1 MFRTPLLSLAAVFGL
16 GLSSALAAGLPATS
30 AQATAPSAATTPHAA
45 AAAHVAGPLAMPT
58 FKPLRKHPVVALSFD
73 DLPAAGGLRP
83 GESRV
88 SILTAL
94 SHELRAAHMKGVY
107 GYVNAVDLP
116 GDPDCQHALEIW
128 MRAGMRLGSHTWSHP
143 ALDDVTASAYEANI
157 AKNEPYV
164 QQYADANGK
173 KTDWHWFRYP
183 YLEEGN
189 TAEKHEDVRR
199 WLRAHG
205 YRVAEVTLNFND
217 DDWGDA
223 YLRCKEKGDTAGIDW
238 LEKSYLASAAAY
250 IPVER
255 QREQI
260 AFGHEIPNVLLL
272 HGTEFTTLMLPRL
285 ITLLRSEGFRF
296 STVPKVERNR
306 AYRTDPVVGIPGGAN
321 FTNEVL
327 AMRGIKVPYPK
338 ALSEPHAK
346 LDSICG
352 GESGE

>member
-1 MFRTPLLSLAAVFGL
+1 MRHTFRASFLSLALVFSL
-16 GLSSALAAGLPATS
+16 GASSAPAAESPAASSSQT
-30 AQATAPSAATTPHAA
+30 TPSAATAPASI
-45 AAAHVAGPLAMPT
+45 AHPARRLILPT
-58 FKPLRKHPVVALSFD
+58 FKPLKKHPVVALSFD

-88 SILTAL
+88 RILTAL
-94 SHELRAAHMKGVY
+94 SRELRAAHMKGVY

-116 GDPDCQHALEIW
+116 GDPDCQHALQVW

-157 AKNEPYV
+157 AKNAPYV
-164 QQYADANGK
+164 QHYADTDGK

-189 TAEKHEDVRR
+189 TAQKHEDVRR

-238 LEKSYLASAAAY
+238 LEKSYLANAAEF

-255 QREQI
+255 QREQV

-285 ITLLRSEGFRF
+285 IALLRSEGFRF

-306 AYRTDPVVGIPGGAN
+306 AYRIDPVVGIPGGAS
-321 FTNEVL
+321 FTDEVL
-327 AMRGIKVPYPK
+327 AARGIRVPYPK
-338 ALSEPHAK
+338 ALAEPHAK

-352 GESGE
+352 GE

>member
-1 MFRTPLLSLAAVFGL
+1 MQHTFRTPLLSVALSFGL
-16 GLSSALAAGLPATS
+16 GLSSALAVGLPASS
-30 AQATAPSAATTPHAA
+30 AQTTTPHAA
-45 AAAHVAGPLAMPT
+45 AAAHVAGPLAMPK
-58 FKPLRKHPVVALSFD
+58 FRPLKKHPIVALSFD

-94 SHELRAAHMKGVY
+94 SNELRAAHMKGVY

-116 GDPDCQHALEIW
+116 GDTDCQHALELWIK
-128 MRAGMRLGSHTWSHP
+128 AGMRLGSHTWSHP
-143 ALDDVTASAYEANI
+143 ALDDVTTSAYEANI
-157 AKNEPYV
+157 AQNAPYV

-189 TAEKHEDVRR
+189 TAQKHEDVRR

-223 YLRCKEKGDTAGIDW
+223 YLRCKEQGDTAAIHW
-238 LEKSYLASAAAY
+238 LEKSYLANAAAD

-285 ITLLRSEGFRF
+285 IALLQSEGFRF
-296 STVPKVERNR
+296 STVPKVEHNR
-306 AYRTDPVVGIPGGAN
+306 AYRIDPIVGIPGGAN

-338 ALSEPHAK
+338 NLAEPPAK

-352 GESGE
+352 GESAGGE